1 MRKRKPFPYVLPESL
16 TLFDAAVRTFNVEG
30 CLSMYTWIALYQNCD
45 LLKSF
50 ISLGIGTKATRCP
63 PQCLWMFEK
72 YHRMAYS
79 GRKITF
85 WTPLHSEWYIH
96 GLTSRFFC
104 ASTFDLRVHFKGSR
118 RRNKQQIYQPKI
130 LYKVIITKDRVNG
143 VCGIACTYIQE
154 AKKVSKF
161 YNITC
166 YCSQIRAFVW
176 SKTNLPK
183 SGRLWTCFSIRYR
196 LIPQKQVFEFWGMS
210 VSFNGRRHSIS

>member
-1 MRKRKPFPYVLPESL
+1 MKLRKQ
-16 TLFDAAVRTFNVEG
+16 A
-30 CLSMYTWIALYQNCD
+30 
-45 LLKSF
+45 
-50 ISLGIGTKATRCP
+50 
-63 PQCLWMFEK
+63 
-72 YHRMAYS
+72 
-79 GRKITF
+79 
-85 WTPLHSEWYIH
+85 
-96 GLTSRFFC
+96 
-104 ASTFDLRVHFKGSR
+104 
-118 RRNKQQIYQPKI
+118 
-130 LYKVIITKDRVNG
+130 RVNG

-210 VSFNGRRHSIS
+210 VSFNRFPPCLHPLSLRRYRAWPLYVTFVMTWYLAFKTSGPHSLSCAFSSVYNISGKHGKAWHFFQTQATLKSWGPVTWLRTNLGACCWGEIWLRLQGN

>member
-1 MRKRKPFPYVLPESL
+1 
-16 TLFDAAVRTFNVEG
+16 
-30 CLSMYTWIALYQNCD
+30 
-45 LLKSF
+45 
-50 ISLGIGTKATRCP
+50 
-63 PQCLWMFEK
+63 MFEK

-118 RRNKQQIYQPKI
+118 RRKKQQIYQSKI

-210 VSFNGRRHSIS
+210 VLFNSFPSSDQRRAEQTIRPLHRHLRSIVHPSLAIRLEDKQTTGLTKQWMGKYQARHENDHKI

>member
-1 MRKRKPFPYVLPESL
+1 
-16 TLFDAAVRTFNVEG
+16 
-30 CLSMYTWIALYQNCD
+30 
-45 LLKSF
+45 
-50 ISLGIGTKATRCP
+50 
-63 PQCLWMFEK
+63 MFEK

-118 RRNKQQIYQPKI
+118 IRNKQQIYQPKI

-210 VSFNGRRHSIS
+210 VLFKWMSRWSRVPLKMNVDHPVDELRFAGNIKSIEWISIETMRSISRA

>member
-1 MRKRKPFPYVLPESL
+1 
-16 TLFDAAVRTFNVEG
+16 
-30 CLSMYTWIALYQNCD
+30 
-45 LLKSF
+45 
-50 ISLGIGTKATRCP
+50 
-63 PQCLWMFEK
+63 MFEK

-104 ASTFDLRVHFKGSR
+104 ASTFDLRVHFKGSPR
-118 RRNKQQIYQPKI
+118 RTKQQIYQPKI

-196 LIPQKQVFEFWGMS
+196 LIPQKQVFEFWGLS
-210 VSFNGRRHSIS
+210 VSFKDLCSSSQDPSIQFVRVYTHAWQKGSRVKSNDWSKVIFFKFNILISYHVFRLTPITKIMPFLESLKKELYKNV